1 MRIAVLEDD
10 PSQLQLFGHWLAVA
24 GHDPQ
29 RFDYGDEL
37 VQAMSR
43 ESFDLLI
50 LDWNVP
56 DLSGIEVL
64 RRIRQNSKVPV
75 IFCTARDG
83 QDDVV
88 TALREGADDY
98 LHKPIRCMEL
108 LARIE
113 SATRRVARKHPKPE
127 AFEVD
132 RFHVNYASR
141 TITRDGALLDLQA
154 KDFDLAVLF
163 LANLGRLLSHY
174 RYARQSNP
182 QQTWSCLRTRLG
194 AQGSLCAW
202 LSLRASEACG
212 ATFSIKRLGTT
223 TPFIFSLAPYQ
234 EAVVSVRCDSQNG
247 FCCSA
252 LERTSH
258 AAVK

>member
-10 PSQLQLFGHWLAVA
+10 PSQLELFGHWLALA

-29 RFDYGDEL
+29 RFEYGDEL
-37 VQAMSR
+37 VKAMSR

-64 RRIRQNSKVPV
+64 RRVRQNSKVPV

-88 TALREGADDY
+88 AALHQGADDY
-98 LHKPIRCMEL
+98 LHKPIRRVEL

-113 SATRRVARKHPKPE
+113 SVTRRVARRHEKPQ

-132 RFHVNYASR
+132 RFRLDYATR
-141 TITRDGALLDLQA
+141 TMRRDG
-154 KDFDLAVLF
+154 V
-163 LANLGRLLSHY
+163 
-174 RYARQSNP
+174 
-182 QQTWSCLRTRLG
+182 
-194 AQGSLCAW
+194 
-202 LSLRASEACG
+202 
-212 ATFSIKRLGTT
+212 FS
-223 TPFIFSLAPYQ
+223 
-234 EAVVSVRCDSQNG
+234 VN
-247 FCCSA
+247 
-252 LERTSH
+252 
-258 AAVK
+258 